1 MKMRKRG
8 LFMLA
13 IMALVA
19 LAVAVPVVASVMAT
33 PGATG
38 TLNFVNVNQYANP
51 DDPPAPDPSGPA
63 GTMAFTASVLV
74 TGSPEA
80 PNEFVSYKFSAVRL
94 CKNTSYTLVNP
105 AFIIADPNH
114 LRVNVLAS
122 GVTNRAGVLCIKG
135 RATLGYGADHLMQ
148 FDGTVWASGARFQL
162 VKSEDVHESDDSWIE
177 RSDAVLF
184 SVLGV
189 PLVFPDNWGED

>member
-1 MKMRKRG
+1 MKTRKRG

-13 IMALVA
+13 IVALVA
-19 LAVAVPVVASVMAT
+19 LAVAVPVVAGVMTT

-51 DDPPAPDPSGPA
+51 DNPPAPDPKGPA

-74 TGSPEA
+74 SPEA
-80 PNEFVSYKFSAVRL
+80 PDEFVSYTFNAVRL
-94 CKNTSYTLVNP
+94 CPNTPYTLVNP

-122 GVTNRAGVLCIKG
+122 GVTNKAGVLCIKG
-135 RATLGYGADHLMQ
+135 RATLGYGPNHIMQ
-148 FDGTVWASGARFQL
+148 FDGSVWASGARFQL
-162 VKSEDVHESDDSWIE
+162 VESGDVHEAGDYWIE